1 MGEYQVIARKWRPQR
16 FADVVGQE
24 HVVKTLKN
32 AIRQQRTAHA
42 YLFVGPRGIGK
53 TTTARIFAKALQCE
67 APEDGEPC
75 CKCKSCMTIAEESN
89 IDVIE
94 IDAASQNSVDNIREL
109 RDEVMHVP
117 ISGRYKIYIIDEVHM
132 LSKAAWN
139 ALLKTVEEP
148 PPHVKFIFAT
158 TEVHMVLPTIISRCQ
173 RFDLQPISSRL
184 ITDRLLKI
192 AEAEEVSISIDA
204 INAISRAADG
214 GMRDA
219 QSLLDQMI
227 AFFSG
232 GNSEI
237 SEDQVLSLF
246 GLTASNELEA
256 LITAMLTN
264 NRGGVVAAVH
274 TLAVKGKNL
283 ETLFSDIL
291 NWLRGVQLCYL
302 LSNPEVVLETDAES
316 VGRYRKLGENVS
328 PDVVQILLEHLSPVG
343 RVLHDALN
351 KQVFLE
357 TIILKA
363 MREAHAV
370 KIEHL
375 IARLNQLRGAGDLK
389 FIDKVTPVGESAQM
403 LQAVDVPG
411 IPEPQGVPAQ
421 PEVSEIVRPE
431 EPGPEEVH
439 SEKKECT
446 EEPAKKVEEVISQPP
461 GEDFAQPL
469 PKMLKAEPQPEPP
482 PVIIDEAVEEAVALS
497 NKVVEEVT
505 EEVNAAAKPQQNHF
519 DNPIGLWHKMI
530 EIVRGYEKV
539 DPMLVNFM
547 AEGTPFKF
555 ENSCITVQY
564 NDEFEIEH
572 FEAVKKA
579 LPVLHQAIQEITA
592 DWASIVVLEHEEGV
606 KELAKKTEPEVENPV
621 PSVEKK
627 AVVKAKKNN
636 LKEKKQAK
644 IEKEQPVVAPE
655 NSLEDP
661 VQEDDERMEFSES
674 GMTSLMGDIDAVAKV
689 KQNDMVKT
697 VMDFFG
703 AEVVDVHG

>member
-75 CKCKSCMTIAEESN
+75 CKCKSCVTIAEESN

-117 ISGRYKIYIIDEVHM
+117 VNSRYKIYIIDEVHM

-173 RFDLQPISSRL
+173 RFDLQPISTRL
-184 ITDRLLKI
+184 ITDRLMKI
-192 AEAEEVSISIDA
+192 AEAEKVSISVDA

-232 GNSEI
+232 GKNEI

-246 GLTASNELEA
+246 GLTAVNELEA
-256 LITAMLTN
+256 LLKAMLNN

-274 TLAVKGKNL
+274 ALAAKGKNL
-283 ETLFSDIL
+283 ETLFSDVL

-316 VGRYRKLGENVS
+316 ISRLRGLGENIS
-328 PDVVQILLEHLSPVG
+328 PDVVQILLENLSPVG

-370 KIEHL
+370 KIDHL
-375 IARLNQLRGAGDLK
+375 IARLNQLREAGELK
-389 FIDKVTPVGESAQM
+389 FIDQLPKVGETQPLIHADTATPKAEVE
-403 LQAVDVPG
+403 AVSQEEGKKKTGGKD
-411 IPEPQGVPAQ
+411 IPAASPQVEGVPESDDCRS
-421 PEVSEIVRPE
+421 PEIDKEGLVS
-431 EPGPEEVH
+431 
-439 SEKKECT
+439 K
-446 EEPAKKVEEVISQPP
+446 PP
-461 GEDFAQPL
+461 GENFAQPL
-469 PKMLKAEPQPEPP
+469 PEMLEPEIEAEPP
-482 PVIIDEAVEEAVALS
+482 PVIVD
-497 NKVVEEVT
+497 
-505 EEVNAAAKPQQNHF
+505 AAKETEPCENVDIEPSAAGKDYH
-519 DNPIGLWHKMI
+519 DNPAGLWHEMI
-530 EIVRGYEKV
+530 EKVRSYSKV
-539 DPMLVNFM
+539 DPNLVSFM
-547 AEGTPFKF
+547 AEGVPCKF
-555 ENSCITVQY
+555 ENSTISVEY
-564 NDEFEIEH
+564 DDEFEATH
-572 FEAVKKA
+572 FEAVKHA
-579 LPVLHQAIQEITA
+579 LPVLHQAVQEVTG
-592 DWASIVVLEHEEGV
+592 DWASIVVLEHREGV
-606 KELAKKTEPEVENPV
+606 RELARHSAEQQPAPENAEPAKKTGGKTKLSEKRKVKTAKPETA
-621 PSVEKK
+621 S
-627 AVVKAKKNN
+627 
-636 LKEKKQAK
+636 
-644 IEKEQPVVAPE
+644 
-655 NSLEDP
+655 
-661 VQEDDERMEFSES
+661 VQEKPADGSERITASET
-674 GMTSLMGDIDAVAKV
+674 GLKSLMDDVDAVAKV
-689 KQNDMVKT
+689 KQNEMVRT
-697 VMDFFG
+697 AMDLFG